1 LKLET
6 IFARLLKENRQRIG
20 LSQESLALLANVDR
34 TFISML
40 EGGKR
45 QPTLTTLFS
54 LAKALNINPSILV
67 KAIEQET
74 NFDSIDVE
82 RYVNSINIKKSKI

>member
-1 LKLET
+1 MKLET
-6 IFARLLKENRQRIG
+6 IFARLLKDNRKKCG
-20 LSQESLALLANVDR
+20 YSQETLALLANVDR

-54 LAKALNINPSILV
+54 LAKALNIKPSVIV
-67 KAIEQET
+67 REIEQET
-74 NFDSIDVE
+74 ILVSIESDS
-82 RYVNSINIKKSKI
+82 YVNAINTKRSRN

>member
-1 LKLET
+1 LKLES
-6 IFARLLKENRQRIG
+6 IFARLLKEHRKRSG
-20 LSQESLALLANVDR
+20 LSQEALALLANVDR

-54 LAKALNINPSILV
+54 LAKALDITPSTLV

-74 NFDSIDVE
+74 KFDSIDAE
-82 RYVNSINIKKSKI
+82 QYVNSISTKRSKT